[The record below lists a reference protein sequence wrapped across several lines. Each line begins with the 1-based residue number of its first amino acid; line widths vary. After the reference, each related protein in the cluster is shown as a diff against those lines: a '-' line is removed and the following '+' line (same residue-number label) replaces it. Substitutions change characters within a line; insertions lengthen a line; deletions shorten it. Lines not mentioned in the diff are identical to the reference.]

1 MKVNLHVISI
11 RLLVAMLFF
20 AGGTVLSAQQV
31 HTYVDSDSLQ
41 AGDIFELT
49 IVVDGAQSLTS
60 YPTSDDFEDDLE
72 LLSRER
78 YRPAANRDSIV
89 YRIQF
94 FATEDITIERKPI
107 MMVSQGEDIT
117 MHTSRVPLFFKSS
130 LAEDDTEF
138 RPLKPIF
145 DFARSLLPWIAA
157 LILLAVAVYLLYR
170 RMNQKES
177 PAQTKRS
184 YTPQP
189 FDNPL
194 DQLKRE
200 LANLPQPSEL
210 TSFEQFEN
218 YYILL
223 GDAIRMYL
231 KRVHEIPALE
241 MTTAEITSA
250 MRNSFVTAKTI
261 SITRTV
267 LNSADMVKF
276 AHFEPTAEQAESTLQ
291 KANEFVDI
299 VQGSDLERINEM
311 RAAHEELETEKM
323 KLSNPDDK

>member
-1 MKVNLHVISI
+1 VKVNLHVISI
-11 RLLVAMLFF
+11 RVLVAMLFF

-41 AGDIFELT
+41 VGDIFELT

-78 YRPAANRDSIV
+78 YRPVANRDSIV
-89 YRIQF
+89 YKIQF

-107 MMVSQGEDIT
+107 VMVSQGEEIT
-117 MHTSRVPLFFKSS
+117 MQTSRVPLFFKTS

-145 DFARSLLPWIAA
+145 DFARSILPWILA
-157 LILLAVAVYLLYR
+157 LVLLAVAGYLLYR
-170 RMNQKES
+170 WMNRKGAPSQPK
-177 PAQTKRS
+177 QQ
-184 YTPQP
+184 YNPQP
-189 FDNPL
+189 FSDPL
-194 DQLKRE
+194 VQLKQE
-200 LANLPQPSEL
+200 LANLPQPSGL

-223 GDAIRMYL
+223 GDSIRRYL

-250 MRNSFVTAKTI
+250 MRNGFVTAKTI

-291 KANEFVDI
+291 KAKEFVDI

-311 RAAHEELETEKM
+311 RAAHEELETEKV
-323 KLSNPDDK
+323 KQSNLDDE